1 MHSQVYWH
9 QGIGNNSRTFLIF
22 FALSS
27 MCHVV
32 FFGIVIFAPDFKIKR
47 MPTLSV
53 INVSMVTLPA
63 QAKRPAPVRQLPV
76 QTQKKLQASKS
87 LPKTASEAYQ
97 EPSKAVSVEPKI
109 KKSLKKETFK
119 SSKMVKRAIT
129 RLKKKVEETRPDQ
142 ITQAL
147 DRLKDKVGRTEE
159 AEQQKHKDLK
169 SPAIPGA
176 AETGAKRVLELLD
189 IYRIE
194 VAYQVQRNWA
204 FSEQLA
210 GGRTDLVAELAFS
223 IMPSGEI
230 KDIWFD
236 KRSGNLYLDESAKKA
251 VLKSNPVRPHPP
263 GITKPF
269 VIVGLRFGPKGLK

>member
-1 MHSQVYWH
+1 M
-9 QGIGNNSRTFLIF
+9 
-22 FALSS
+22 
-27 MCHVV
+27 
-32 FFGIVIFAPDFKIKR
+32 KR

-63 QAKRPAPVRQLPV
+63 QEKSPAPVRQLPIE
-76 QTQKKLQASKS
+76 TQKKLQASKIM
-87 LPKTASEAYQ
+87 PENASEAYQ
-97 EPSKAVSVEPKI
+97 EPSKAVSMEPKI

-119 SSKMVKRAIT
+119 SSQMVKRAIT
-129 RLKKKVEETRPDQ
+129 EIEKKVEATRPDQ

-147 DRLKDKVGRTEE
+147 DRLKDEVGRTEE
-159 AEQQKHKDLK
+159 VEQQKHKDLK

-204 FSEQLA
+204 FVEQLA
-210 GGRTDLVAELAFS
+210 GGRTDFEVELAFK

-230 KDIWFD
+230 RDIWFD
-236 KRSGNLYLDESAKKA
+236 KRSGNSYLDESAKKA

-263 GITKPF
+263 GVTKPF